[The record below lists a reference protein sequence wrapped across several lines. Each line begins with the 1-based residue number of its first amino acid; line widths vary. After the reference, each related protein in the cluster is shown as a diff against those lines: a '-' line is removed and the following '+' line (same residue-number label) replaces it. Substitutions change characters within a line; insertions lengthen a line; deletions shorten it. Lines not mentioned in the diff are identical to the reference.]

1 MLLTPPPGLLAT
13 PSAEARP
20 ISGMTLLAIALA
32 LLAPFALYFGTA
44 RSIVAIWD
52 SSETFAHGYIIL
64 PISLWLIWR
73 SRANFAAL
81 PPTPYW
87 PALALVA
94 LAGFGWLLGR
104 LGEVQVVQQYMFVAM
119 LPLTALAV
127 FGRRLTGSLAFPLL
141 FVLAAVPFGEI
152 FIAPLI
158 SFTAD
163 FTVMAVQATG
173 IPVLRNGTHFEIP
186 SGSWSVV
193 EACSGVRYLISSV
206 TIGLLYAYLTY
217 RSTSRRALFIVVSVI
232 VPIIANGLR
241 AYMIVMIGHFSGM
254 TLAVGVDHIIY
265 GWLFFG
271 LVMFIMF
278 WIGNYWREDEAPAP
292 TAAALAAHHSGP
304 DASASTGTSTGTG
317 AASFAAIAAALI
329 ALAALWPA
337 FAAYNTRA
345 TYNPKPVQFGPVAA
359 SWPAA
364 PAFSTWKPEYMAA
377 DASFNGVY
385 RAATGSPGAP
395 AQPVALTV
403 LYYRNQASG
412 KALISSV
419 NVVAAHQQDWRQTGS
434 ALRSEPLAG
443 TTFWLRETRLQGPTG
458 KMLVWHWNWIDNRFT
473 ANDYVGKLW
482 QAQAKLMFRSDD
494 GAAVMVTAPYEEDP
508 EAARTAMRAFL
519 YANLDAVEAALV
531 STNKR

>member
-13 PSAEARP
+13 PSAKVSPITP
-20 ISGMTLLAIALA
+20 ISGATLLAIALA

-44 RSIVAIWD
+44 KSIVSIWD

-73 SRANFAAL
+73 RRANFAAL

-127 FGRRLTGSLAFPLL
+127 FGRRLAGSLAFPLL

-217 RSTSRRALFIVVSVI
+217 RRASRRVLFIVVSII

-254 TLAVGVDHIIY
+254 TLAVGVDHLIY

-278 WIGNYWREDEAPAP
+278 WIGNFWREEEAPAP
-292 TAAALAAHHSGP
+292 AAAMLAAHHSG
-304 DASASTGTSTGTG
+304 ASAS

-345 TYNPKPVQFGPVAA
+345 THNPKPVQFGPVEA

-403 LYYRNQASG
+403 LYYRNQASD

-419 NVVAAHQQDWRQTGS
+419 NVVAAHQQGWRQTGS

-443 TTFWLRETRLQGPTG
+443 TTFWLRETQLQGPTG

-482 QAQAKLMFRSDD
+482 QAQAKLLFRSDD
-494 GAAVMVTAPYEEDP
+494 GAAVMVTAPYEEDS
-508 EAARTAMRAFL
+508 EAARTAMRAFMH
-519 YANLDAVEAALV
+519 ANLAPVEAALAAA
-531 STNKR
+531 RGR